1 MADGV
6 LCLLTVLEFD
16 EGEASLFTRWDMSRG
31 MLLRIV
37 ITRNVHVVDV
47 AVLGENVLNLRT
59 TAVSQKQHAYSTM
72 SRKPRTINEQ

>member
-59 TAVSQKQHAYSTM
+59 TAVSQKQHAYSTT